1 VSAAP
6 RIVRSARQVSFRV
19 RLTPRGGADR
29 IEGWQ
34 RSADA
39 SWHLKARVAAPPED
53 GKANAS
59 LLALL
64 ARELHIPKSSLT
76 IASGVTARL
85 KTVAAIGDADALA
98 ARLAAIGESR

>member
-1 VSAAP
+1 
-6 RIVRSARQVSFRV
+6 V

-34 RSADA
+34 RSSDD
-39 SWHLKARVAAPPED
+39 SWHLKARVSAPPED

-64 ARELHIPKSSLT
+64 AAELHIAKSRLT
-76 IASGVTARL
+76 IASGTTARL
-85 KTVAAIGDADALA
+85 KTVVVTGDAEALA
-98 ARLAAIGESR
+98 TRLAAIGESK